1 MIVWIVTSLVFA
13 LATAH
18 PLVNVG
24 EWSNVEAVLAAAL
37 IAQVVAFYLKRF
49 R

>member
-1 MIVWIVTSLVFA
+1 MIVWIITSLVFA
-13 LATAH
+13 LATTH
-18 PLVNVG
+18 PLVDAG
-24 EWSNVEAVLAAAL
+24 EWSNVEAVLGAAL